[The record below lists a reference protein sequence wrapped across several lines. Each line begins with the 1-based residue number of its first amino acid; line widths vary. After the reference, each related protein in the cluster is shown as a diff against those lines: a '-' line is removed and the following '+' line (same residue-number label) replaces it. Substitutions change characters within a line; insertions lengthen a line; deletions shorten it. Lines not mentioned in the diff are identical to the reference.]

1 MAHDEMRPAPASARP
16 GLARNRPI
24 LVTAFTYRTFANW
37 EPLFRRLNERG
48 HAVHTALFPHISDPD
63 HVGLFDIDFPNVTTC
78 RLGRDFR
85 SCERSEEA
93 VLAGIADWTSAARPD
108 LIFTCSFNAGPESR
122 LRATLSRLLHRPLVI
137 GLQHGMKH
145 DWPLF
150 ERWDD
155 RFDVFG
161 AFGRL
166 FLAEC
171 SDRFRRKM
179 VVMGLPKLDAITR
192 KPLGG
197 ALRRILFA
205 GQNELSPKEL
215 ARSLGALAS
224 KLGAEI
230 IVRPHPEHREAF
242 RALASLF
249 SVQPPSVPLADA
261 LGAADAMITTGST
274 VALEGLAAGL
284 RVAVLPRQHGDVYQP
299 AGIIAESLAAEDVIA
314 VFDRFDEPG
323 FSARIDGFLEAA
335 TGAADGGRTDLAR
348 SFRRHGVESRVWAG
362 R

>member
-1 MAHDEMRPAPASARP
+1 MRPARASARS
-16 GLARNRPI
+16 GFAQTRPI

-48 HAVHTALFPHISDPD
+48 QAVHTALFPHISDPD
-63 HVGLFDIDFPNVTTC
+63 HVGLFDLDFPNVATC
-78 RLGRDFR
+78 RLGGDFR

-93 VLAGIADWTSAARPD
+93 VLADVADWAGAARPD
-108 LIFTCSFNAGPESR
+108 LVFTCGFHDGPESR
-122 LRATLSRLLHRPLVI
+122 LRATLSRLPHRPLVI

-161 AFGRL
+161 TFGRL

-179 VVMGLPKLDAITR
+179 VVMGLPKLDAIAR

-197 ALRRILFA
+197 RVRRILFA
-205 GQNELSPKEL
+205 GQNEPSPKEL
-215 ARSLGALAS
+215 APLLGSLAA
-224 KLGAEI
+224 KFGAEI

-242 RALASLF
+242 RPLAALF
-249 SVQPPSVPLADA
+249 SAQPLSFPLADA
-261 LGAADAMITTGST
+261 LAQADAMITTGST
-274 VALEGLAAGL
+274 VALEGLVAGL
-284 RVAVLPRQHGDVYQP
+284 RVAVLPRQHGDVYRP
-299 AGIIAESLAAEDVIA
+299 AGIVAASLNTEDVIA
-314 VFDRFDEPG
+314 VLERYDDPG
-323 FSARIDGFLEAA
+323 FRSRIDGFLEAA
-335 TGAADGGRTDLAR
+335 TGAADGGRTEFALAAVNR
-348 SFRRHGVESRVWAG
+348 LVG
-362 R
+362 RQVA

>member
-1 MAHDEMRPAPASARP
+1 MRPAPASARP
-16 GLARNRPI
+16 GFARNRPI
-24 LVTAFTYRTFANW
+24 LVTAFTYRAFANW

-63 HVGLFDIDFPNVTTC
+63 HAGLFDIEFPNVATC
-78 RLGRDFR
+78 RLGSDFR
-85 SCERSEEA
+85 SCERSEAA
-93 VLAGIADWTSAARPD
+93 VLADVTDWTSIARPD
-108 LIFTCSFNAGPESR
+108 LIFTCSFHGGPESR
-122 LRATLSRLLHRPLVI
+122 LRAALSRLPRRPLVI

-161 AFGRL
+161 TFGRH

-179 VVMGLPKLDAITR
+179 VVMGLPKLDAIAR

-197 ALRRILFA
+197 PMRRILFA
-205 GQNELSPKEL
+205 GQNEPSPKEL
-215 ARSLGALAS
+215 APLLDALSARLS
-224 KLGAEI
+224 AEI

-242 RALASLF
+242 RPLGPLYRA
-249 SVQPPSVPLADA
+249 QPPSVPLADA

-274 VALEGLAAGL
+274 VALEGLVAGL

-299 AGIIAESLAAEDVIA
+299 AGIVAESLEAEDVIA
-314 VFDRFDEPG
+314 VFERYDDPDFR
-323 FSARIDGFLEAA
+323 ARIGDFLEKA
-335 TGAADGGRTDLAR
+335 TGAADGGRTEFALAAVDR
-348 SFRRHGVESRVWAG
+348 LVG
-362 R
+362 RQVA

>member
-1 MAHDEMRPAPASARP
+1 M
-16 GLARNRPI
+16 
-24 LVTAFTYRTFANW
+24 
-37 EPLFRRLNERG
+37 FRRLNDRG
-48 HAVHTALFPHISDPD
+48 RAVHTALFPHISDPD

-78 RLGRDFR
+78 RIGSDFR
-85 SCERSEEA
+85 TCERSEES
-93 VLAGIADWTSAARPD
+93 VLAGIADWTGAARPD

-122 LRATLSRLLHRPLVI
+122 LRASLSRLPHRPLVI

-161 AFGRL
+161 TFGRL

-179 VVMGLPKLDAITR
+179 VVMGLPKLDAIART
-192 KPLGG
+192 PLGG
-197 ALRRILFA
+197 PVRRILFA
-205 GQNELSPKEL
+205 GQNEPSPKEL
-215 ARSLGALAS
+215 APLLDALAA

-242 RALASLF
+242 RALAPLF
-249 SVQPPSVPLADA
+249 SVQPPSVPLAEA
-261 LGAADAMITTGST
+261 LAEADAMITTGST
-274 VALEGLAAGL
+274 VALEGLVAGL

-299 AGIIAESLAAEDVIA
+299 AGIVAESLAVQDVIA
-314 VFDRFDEPG
+314 VFNRYDDPG
-323 FSARIDGFLEAA
+323 FRVRIDGFLDAA
-335 TGAADGGRTDLAR
+335 TGASGGGRTEIALSAIDRL
-348 SFRRHGVESRVWAG
+348 VG
-362 R
+362 RQVA